1 MAKSFGAWA
10 FLIGIVLA
18 VIIGLVSGGTISA
31 LWTGILAI
39 IGLIVGL
46 LNVTDKEVTPFLMAG
61 IVLVIASSLGGQ
73 VMSAVPLASGILN
86 AINILFVPATII
98 VALKSV
104 FSLAKD

>member
-18 VIIGLVSGGTISA
+18 VIFGAIGNTSDTI
-31 LWTGILAI
+31 LIVLFI

-61 IVLVIASSLGGQ
+61 AVLVIVSSLGGNT
-73 VMSAVPLASGILN
+73 LSGITW
-86 AINILFVPATII
+86 IKGILDASMVIFVPATVV
-98 VALKSV
+98 VAIKSV
-104 FSLAKD
+104 FGMAKN